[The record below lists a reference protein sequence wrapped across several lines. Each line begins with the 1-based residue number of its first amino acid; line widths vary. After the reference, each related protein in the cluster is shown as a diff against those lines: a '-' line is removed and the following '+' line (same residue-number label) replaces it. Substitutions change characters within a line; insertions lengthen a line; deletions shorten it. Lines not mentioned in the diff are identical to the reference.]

1 VSEALEVAGCLAA
14 AGALS
19 VSFLA
24 SDARLRAA
32 GIVLAGGLALAVIAG
47 QGWDDIRNLRDH
59 PIAFAGVIAACIV
72 VLAVG
77 AAAMLRWPIL
87 LPLLL
92 IAALPF
98 RVRLH
103 VAGGEEVNLLLP
115 LYVVIGAGVL
125 ATVAATLRGQT
136 RLRRL
141 PKPLVLAL
149 VAVVCLYALQT
160 IYSPDVAFAS
170 RNVGFFLIPFA
181 ILFSLLAEA
190 TWDRRLLKLA
200 LVVLVAEGLI
210 FALIGIGQFTQ
221 EHIFWN
227 DKLEASNDFHFY
239 FRVNSLFWDPNIY
252 GRYLVLTILLA
263 TTTMLWAADRLLAFA
278 LAGAVAIAFAGLL
291 FAFSQTSFIA
301 LFAGLIVLVA
311 LRWSFRRTAIATL
324 IAVVLA
330 GGALVVRSSSS
341 DSSSINTE
349 GHGTL
354 VSGGL
359 KLAQH
364 RPLYGYGSAS
374 FSKEFAREENVP
386 PGDTTISHSEP
397 VTVAAEQGAIGVLA
411 YLALL
416 AAALWAM
423 VDGMGGVAPGLGA
436 RFASLVEGDRV
447 ELTPARIAIAAAFC
461 ALLVHTIGYA
471 AYLADP
477 LTWALLA
484 VGGVLA
490 AEVGAGEW
498 PKRAGSEAAGES
510 APAPSIIGG
519 SSASRPVPP

>member
-19 VSFLA
+19 VSLLA

-32 GIVLAGGLALAVIAG
+32 GIVLAGALALALITG

-59 PIAFAGVIAACIV
+59 QIAFAGVIVAGIV
-72 VLAVG
+72 VLAAG

-103 VAGGEEVNLLLP
+103 VAGGEAVNLLVP
-115 LYVVIGAGVL
+115 LYVVIGAGML
-125 ATVAATLRGQT
+125 ATVVATLRGQT

-149 VAVVCLYALQT
+149 VAVICLYALQV

-170 RNVGFFLIPFA
+170 RNVGFFLVPFA

-200 LVVLVAEGLI
+200 LVVLVAEGLV

-221 EHIFWN
+221 EHIWWN

-239 FRVNSLFWDPNIY
+239 FRVNSVFWDPNIY

-263 TTTMLWAADRLLAFA
+263 TTTLLWAANRVLALA

-301 LFAGLIVLVA
+301 LFAGLIVLAA
-311 LRWSFRRTAIATL
+311 LRWSFRWTAIAT
-324 IAVVLA
+324 VVLVVVGA
-330 GGALVVRSSSS
+330 GALVVRNSSD

-359 KLAQH
+359 KLAGH
-364 RPLYGYGSAS
+364 RPVYGYGSAS

-397 VTVAAEQGAIGVLA
+397 VTVAAEQGAIGVIA

-423 VDGMGGVAPGLGA
+423 VDGMRGMAPGLGA
-436 RFASLVEGDRV
+436 RFRSLGEGDRV

-471 AYLADP
+471 AYLIDP

-490 AEVGAGEW
+490 AEVGAGEL
-498 PKRAGSEAAGES
+498 PRRAASAAEAES
-510 APAPSIIGG
+510 AATPTVA
-519 SSASRPVPP
+519 

>member
-1 VSEALEVAGCLAA
+1 VTTALEVAGCLGA

-24 SDARLRAA
+24 TDARLRA
-32 GIVLAGGLALAVIAG
+32 GGLVLAGALALALIAG
-47 QGWDDIRNLRDH
+47 QGWDEISNLREH
-59 PIAFAGVIAACIV
+59 HLAFAGLIVASIA
-72 VLAVG
+72 VLAAG
-77 AAAMLRWPIL
+77 AAAMLRWPVL
-87 LPLLL
+87 LPLLVV
-92 IAALPF
+92 ATLPF

-103 VAGGEEVNLLLP
+103 VSGGEAVNLLIP

-125 ATVAATLRGQT
+125 ATVAATVRGET

-149 VAVVCLYALQT
+149 VGVICLYALQT
-160 IYSPDVAFAS
+160 IYSPDVAFAA

-190 TWDRRLLKLA
+190 TWDRRLLRLA
-200 LVVLVAEGLI
+200 LCVLLAEGLI
-210 FALIGIGQFTQ
+210 LAVIGIGQFAT

-227 DKLEASNDFHFY
+227 GKLEASNDFHFY

-263 TTTMLWAADRLLAFA
+263 ITTLLWAANRAVAFA

-311 LRWSFRRTAIATL
+311 LRWSFRWTAIATL
-324 IAVVLA
+324 VAVVAVGA
-330 GGALVVRSSSS
+330 GLLVRSSSS
-341 DSSSINTE
+341 DSTSINTE

-359 KLAQH
+359 KLARH

-397 VTVAAEQGAIGVLA
+397 VTVAAEQGAIGVIA
-411 YLALL
+411 YVVLL
-416 AAALWAM
+416 AAALWA
-423 VDGMGGVAPGLGA
+423 VLDGMRGVAPGWGG
-436 RFASLVEGDRV
+436 RFRSLADGDRV
-447 ELTPARIAIAAAFC
+447 ELTPARIGIAAAFC

-471 AYLADP
+471 AYLTDP

-498 PKRAGSEAAGES
+498 PGSRS
-510 APAPSIIGG
+510 GG
-519 SSASRPVPP
+519 SARQPPG